1 MATTQNNP
9 RTPVLIGGTLS
20 TSINSEYVERI
31 DEAPTTTGL
40 SLDRILDRAIGQWL
54 ECEFPVYLDH
64 ANRARDQ
71 KA

>member
-40 SLDRILDRAIGQWL
+40 SLDRILVSFFL
-54 ECEFPVYLDH
+54 
-64 ANRARDQ
+64 N
-71 KA
+71 